1 MSWLDVGLSSTIS
14 LSIHCAYFSD
24 FWCFSISFFFRSL
37 FACCFFCVCV
47 LLHSNFPVLWIPRR
61 IFFSS
66 SFILC
71 ARSIF
76 VMSLEVILSIECWIH
91 HFSTIA
97 QFVWVAWLH
106 QRKQRNWFFVSLN
119 FCQSEKEKK
128 QTTGVFLGSFLF
140 CFLDYFNFKLS
151 YSSCFSHQHEKN
163 GEKQHAFSFNYSPIQ
178 RMERNK
184 RTKLNQQKKLI
195 TSVKRR
201 IKLNALR
208 LSMSEHD
215 INIVASRV
223 WVMHSTRRNK
233 KDKKKKLRKESNVC
247 VKQSKM
253 KKKNFEFYQ
262 NVCTTLWIFSMFLPK
277 WEMMRCASAEENNAA
292 NELAKGKNSQVDVFF
307 FSFSGV
313 YLMYLV
319 CEQYFASCS
328 RCYRNDLIKN

>member
-253 KKKNFEFYQ
+253 KKKISSFIKTFVQRFESFQ
-262 NVCTTLWIFSMFLPK
+262 CSCQSERWCAARRQKKTMQPMNLPK
-277 WEMMRCASAEENNAA
+277 
-292 NELAKGKNSQVDVFF
+292 GKILKSMFF